1 MENMFE
7 GCKDTL
13 IIPDK
18 FKKKMKE
25 LGQ

>member
-25 LGQ
+25 LDQ

>member
-1 MENMFE
+1 MKDMFK

-13 IIPDK
+13 NIPDK

-25 LGQ
+25 LYK